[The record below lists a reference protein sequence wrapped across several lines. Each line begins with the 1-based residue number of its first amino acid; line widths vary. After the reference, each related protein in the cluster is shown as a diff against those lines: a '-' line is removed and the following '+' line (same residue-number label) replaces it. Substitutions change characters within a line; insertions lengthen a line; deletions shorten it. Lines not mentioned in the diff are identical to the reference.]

1 YLRQG
6 AAWVVREM
14 DLLLGVLPT
23 VGDDLV
29 LATWVSDFKRVQALR
44 DYALWH
50 ADTARLVARAHAR
63 WAYID
68 RMRGQP
74 VRVPEEISTALAP
87 LGHLMRTRRIAS
99 ALPSIVRPPH
109 TFALTARDYEADSQ
123 QHINNCVYVDWLGE
137 GLAQSWQAQETA
149 LARLT
154 QTERL

>member
-1 YLRQG
+1 MSIPLSLPPGVPSQAFTQRLRVRSYEVDRSGRVRPGTILRYFEQLATEASTVAGFSPAWYLRQG

-68 RMRGQP
+68 R
-74 VRVPEEISTALAP
+74 
-87 LGHLMRTRRIAS
+87 
-99 ALPSIVRPPH
+99 
-109 TFALTARDYEADSQ
+109 
-123 QHINNCVYVDWLGE
+123 
-137 GLAQSWQAQETA
+137 
-149 LARLT
+149 
-154 QTERL
+154 